1 MHRTRRRFVPML
13 LLVGLVAPAAWAL
26 AGQEQIVRPTRT
38 EPVAEPSI
46 FASQPIDADQSRLV
60 SMLEGSWRTVEPVG
74 QGDGAARVWM
84 HVLPFES
91 ESMGRAMY
99 VEVARDGAAWNPV
112 RQSIFRVY
120 RYGDRLRLRVYE
132 FRDPNRP
139 RVLTN
144 LWLAPDAIPLH
155 TVRPFD
161 LAPTM
166 DIEMGRVENG
176 YAGQTPNPY
185 PTRDTASVEMTT
197 RLGVRPDRLVTHDT
211 FYGMDG
217 QAMMEGA
224 TGEIA
229 WERATLDADIQR
241 DDDGLIILTLDRG
254 DRSDLPAD
262 DGDVVFL
269 NYEGYLANGTQVEST
284 WQRGLALRYVHP
296 GRSIAGFQ
304 RAAVPTFEGVRRR
317 VVIPPMLGYGEQ
329 AVGPIPGGSTLYY
342 HLHVPKIDR
351 VGDPPS
357 PDEGPRRP

>member
-26 AGQEQIVRPTRT
+26 AGQDQPARPTRT
-38 EPVAEPSI
+38 EPVVEPSI

-132 FRDPNRP
+132 FRDPSRP

-144 LWLAPDAIPLH
+144 LWLVPDAIPLH

-166 DIEMGRVENG
+166 DIELGRVENG
-176 YAGQTPNPY
+176 YAGQTPNAY

-211 FYGMDG
+211 FYGLDG
-217 QAMMEGA
+217 QAMVEGA

-254 DRSDLPAD
+254 DRGDLPAD

-269 NYEGYLANGTQVEST
+269 NYEGYLANGTLVEST

-304 RAAVPTFEGVRRR
+304 RAAVPTYEGVRRR

-329 AVGPIPGGSTLYY
+329 AVGPIPGNSTLYY